1 MTNIREKA
9 QELFKI
15 MSQTTKTLSKIPLSC
30 SQGEIR
36 ILLYLSLKENGS
48 TASKV
53 SKELG
58 MSLTRITAV
67 FNSLE
72 EKKLI
77 KKNIDEN
84 DKRKTIISIT
94 KEGKRVIEEKQ
105 EEAITNM
112 VTILEKLSE
121 EEVNQY
127 LNIVRKIQRI
137 ITEMQ
142 EEKS

>member
-58 MSLTRITAV
+58 MSLPRITAV